1 MIIQCC
7 NIPPS
12 SQRYLPSLRAVT
24 SLPSSASINIE
35 GARDCFQTLLHFPF
49 PILPS
54 PMLPEICT
62 QQSRRRKG
70 GGGGNRG
77 NSQFNGFF
85 EANKQ
90 KAKAKKGGKSF
101 SFSACVAACAYLMV
115 KKRGRKGGGYT
126 LARITTVYSSPSAAG
141 AARDRGTQR
150 FKLKRTKKGGRGRVG
165 WVLLLLCMLSR
176 LDAHFPALKR
186 RRREFRGRE
195 NAA

>member
-115 KKRGRKGGGYT
+115 KKRGRRGGVH
-126 LARITTVYSSPSAAG
+126 ACSNHHC
-141 AARDRGTQR
+141 
-150 FKLKRTKKGGRGRVG
+150 
-165 WVLLLLCMLSR
+165 LLFS
-176 LDAHFPALKR
+176 FR
-186 RRREFRGRE
+186 RRGSQGQRETE
-195 NAA
+195 I